1 MTFIL
6 QMRAL
11 KLRKVYKLDEG
22 YSHSTMGNQV
32 CGFPLPKLMLYGMLP
47 GYSFLFLIWAYH
59 EHYF

>member
-1 MTFIL
+1 
-6 QMRAL
+6 MREL

-47 GYSFLFLIWAYH
+47 GYSFLFLIWACH